1 MRGTKSLAEVALEV
15 LPTLAS
21 WFSLSCLLSK
31 EGIFMEVLP
40 TGRVG
45 LLYYKPDSESPK
57 AALSLSQE
65 GKQVYQEDRVHTW
78 GAWASGKTRSRA
90 AELEAGRSASPGRRR
105 NEIRFQGHF

>member
-1 MRGTKSLAEVALEV
+1 
-15 LPTLAS
+15 
-21 WFSLSCLLSK
+21 
-31 EGIFMEVLP
+31 MEVLP
-40 TGRVG
+40 MGRVG

-105 NEIRFQGHF
+105 NEIHFQGHF